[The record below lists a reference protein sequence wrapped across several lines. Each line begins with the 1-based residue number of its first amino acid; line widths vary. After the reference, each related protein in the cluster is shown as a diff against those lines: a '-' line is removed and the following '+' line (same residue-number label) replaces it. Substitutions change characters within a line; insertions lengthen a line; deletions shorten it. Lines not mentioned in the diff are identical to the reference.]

1 MRIDLM
7 ESQASMKI
15 NMWNWMAND
24 CKIEKNNTIV
34 GLRQFVKLKDLLY
47 TYFQSS
53 NFVWLDFIDK
63 PQIQTLKI

>member
-24 CKIEKNNTIV
+24 CKMEKNNTIV

-53 NFVWLDFIDK
+53 IFCMIRYYR
-63 PQIQTLKI
+63 